1 MVDEIKH
8 SIDTS
13 NNISVETL
21 KIHLHNK
28 QIRMGPMLMGS
39 RATARRAHALR
50 RHCIDYLS
58 NISKCHVHAFLKE
71 VYGRCCITS
80 EVSGECRNRRGIPRG

>member
-58 NISKCHVHAFLKE
+58 NTLESYRSLLFYINLSEFLC
-71 VYGRCCITS
+71 GF
-80 EVSGECRNRRGIPRG
+80 GIHH